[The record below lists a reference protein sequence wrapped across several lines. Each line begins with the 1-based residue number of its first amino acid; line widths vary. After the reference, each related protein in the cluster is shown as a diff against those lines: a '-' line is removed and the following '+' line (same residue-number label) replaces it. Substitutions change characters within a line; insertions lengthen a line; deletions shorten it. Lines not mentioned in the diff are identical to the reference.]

1 MRLIFY
7 IFLIYQIFT
16 FLGVF
21 AEKVKEDSSKVNP
34 IKWEKIEQE
43 KFNRPKKIFWESYKN
58 DDNSFQKNHQK
69 DAFKENKNLTEEKQ
83 LLKFG
88 GLTVDNAIFPGM
100 GASYLIIDY
109 DSSGNIFSSYSYS
122 YSNRFQLNLINAGSF
137 KIKNNTISRNSQL
150 TNIYLGHNNLNY
162 RVGGKFLIF
171 SSEKN
176 DLIWLSSRFSLG
188 RDLDSRQGYIYTD
201 LTSTIKLND
210 WISIN
215 INPKYIFSGVG
226 NLGAIGLSNNIVLSN
241 KFQFISETN
250 LGITKDSSDNS
261 SFSLR
266 YSYSPANSIDL
277 FATNSVGFQDIG
289 SMLSTRNYKF
299 GIRMNYIF

>member
-21 AEKVKEDSSKVNP
+21 AEKVKEDSSKFNP

-43 KFNRPKKIFWESYKN
+43 KSNPPKKIFWETYKN
-58 DDNSFQKNHQK
+58 DDNYFQKNHQK
-69 DAFKENKNLTEEKQ
+69 DAFKENKNLTEKKQ

-100 GASYLIIDY
+100 GASYLNIDY

-122 YSNRFQLNLINAGSF
+122 FSNRFQLNLINAGSF

-162 RVGGKFLIF
+162 RIGGKFLFF

-188 RDLDSRQGYIYTD
+188 RDLDSRQGYIYSD

-210 WISIN
+210 WISFN

-250 LGITKDSSDNS
+250 FGITKDSSDNS

-266 YSYSPANSIDL
+266 FSYSPANSIDL

-289 SMLSTRNYKF
+289 TMLSTKNYKF